1 MTIDQPMLIL
11 GIGNRILSDDG
22 IGIRLIE
29 DLQDEFSYPLV
40 HFKTACTGG
49 LEIVEM
55 MQEYK
60 EVLILDAIKTYGGK
74 PGDIYYFTVDAF
86 KETLHISSFHD
97 ISFLIALEF
106 MKRSGLSIPEKINIL
121 AIEILEDSYFSENF
135 SSIIQKNY
143 NSIKKKVRSY
153 LHNKLDGKQ
162 IQQAKEVRDNYIIYL
177 E

>member
-1 MTIDQPMLIL
+1 MAKNQPLLIL
-11 GIGNRILSDDG
+11 GIGNKILSDDG

-29 DLQDEFSYPLV
+29 DLQEEFRHPHV

-55 MQEYK
+55 MQEYE

-74 PGDIYYFTVDAF
+74 PGDIYAFTIDDF

-106 MKRSGLSIPEKINIL
+106 MKRSGLSTPGKIHIL
-121 AIEILEDSYFSENF
+121 AIEIVEDSYFSEDF
-135 SSIIQKNY
+135 SGVIQKQY
-143 NSIKKKVRSY
+143 NAIKRRVRSH
-153 LHNKLDGKQ
+153 LHNKLVEKHIMQ
-162 IQQAKEVRDNYIIYL
+162 IKEEADNHIYI
-177 E
+177 

>member
-1 MTIDQPMLIL
+1 MTIDQPLLIL

-22 IGIRLIE
+22 IGIKLIE
-29 DLQDEFSYPLV
+29 DLQGEFRHPLV

-60 EVLILDAIKTYGGK
+60 DVLIFDAIKTHGGT
-74 PGDIYYFTVDAF
+74 PGNIYYFTIDDF

-106 MKRSGLSIPEKINIL
+106 MKRSGLNVPENINIL
-121 AIEILEDSYFSENF
+121 AVEIVEDSYFSENF
-135 SSIIQKNY
+135 SIEIH
-143 NSIKKKVRSY
+143 KKYKTIRNKVRLY
-153 LHNKLDGKQ
+153 IQHNLDGKY
-162 IQQAKEVRDNYIIYL
+162 IPVTEEV
-177 E
+177 EG